1 MIVQMAET
9 WRMLADQRE
18 KKLLKQAK
26 EAQVA

>member
-9 WRMLADQRE
+9 WRMLANQRK